1 MRRRYSIVLIIL
13 TIAIVFLFFFVYK
26 ISYKKAILDMETK
39 LLEEYQNLEDC
50 YYIKGTDGYVTV
62 YFADEETVYE
72 YTSIPV
78 DDLPEEV
85 QKELKSGRKVDSIGQ
100 VYGFLENYSS

>member
-1 MRRRYSIVLIIL
+1 MRKKYSVGLIIL
-13 TIAIVFLFFFVYK
+13 TVAIVFLFVFVYR
-26 ISYKKAILDMETK
+26 ISYQKALLDMETK
-39 LLEEYQNLEDC
+39 LIEEYQGLEDC

-72 YTSIPV
+72 YTSIPTHE
-78 DDLPEEV
+78 LPEEV
-85 QKELKSGRKVDSIGQ
+85 QQELKSGRKVDSIGQ

>member
-1 MRRRYSIVLIIL
+1 MRKRYSIVLTIL
-13 TIAIVFLFFFVYK
+13 IAAIVFLFIFIYR

-39 LLEEYQNLEDC
+39 LLEEYQNLDDY
-50 YYIKGTDGYVTV
+50 YYIKGSDGYVTV

-72 YTSIPV
+72 YTSIPT
-78 DDLPEEV
+78 DDLPEDI